1 MKMKISDYEKAALAK
16 GVEIDE
22 IRCKGGEVIICRGHY
37 HQQKVTFDDE
47 GTAFGSRGKLI
58 PELNLF

>member
-1 MKMKISDYEKAALAK
+1 MKISDFEQAALAR

-22 IRCKGGEVIICRGHY
+22 IRCTGGEVIICRGHY
-37 HQQKVTFDDE
+37 RQQKVTFDDE
-47 GTAFGSRGKLI
+47 GTAFGSRGKQI